1 MITYL
6 GMTLPMAVWSTYTW
20 MKHPSRDNGA
30 QVAIQPLGMRHL
42 WGLALSSCGVTG
54 LFYFILRWLGTPN
67 LGFSTLS
74 VLTSFLAAA
83 LTMLRSSYY
92 ALAYGAND
100 LVLIVLWVMATR
112 EDPAYLPVAVNF
124 TLFLSTIFT
133 DFSAGSSGSAGKPG
147 LLPGKSRSK
156 EAQPWPSI
164 WLSIENGGP

>member
-1 MITYL
+1 
-6 GMTLPMAVWSTYTW
+6 
-20 MKHPSRDNGA
+20 
-30 QVAIQPLGMRHL
+30 MRHL

-83 LTMLRSSYY
+83 LTMLRSSYS

-112 EDPAYLPVAVNF
+112 KDPAYLPVAVNF
-124 TLFLSTIFT
+124 TLFFVNDLYGFFRWKQRERRETG
-133 DFSAGSSGSAGKPG
+133 APA
-147 LLPGKSRSK
+147 R
-156 EAQPWPSI
+156 
-164 WLSIENGGP
+164 

>member
-1 MITYL
+1 MKI
-6 GMTLPMAVWSTYTW
+6 TLP
-20 MKHPSRDNGA
+20 KHPIRDMTR
-30 QVAIQPLGMRHL
+30 QEKLL
-42 WGLALSSCGVTG
+42 
-54 LFYFILRWLGTPN
+54 WLGSAGAVLLAN
-67 LGFSTLS
+67 LCSGAPDGLTLC
-74 VLTSFLAAA
+74 AA
-83 LTMLRSSYY
+83 LTMLRSSDY

-100 LVLIVLWVMATR
+100 LVLIVLWVTATR

-133 DFSAGSSGSAGKPG
+133 DFSAGSSGNAGKPG